1 MKKLLVLGAVMLAL
15 IGCREEHRYEYR
27 YIELG
32 LSNGKLSINAEGR
45 YGKNY
50 EKDGK
55 RQLDYSY
62 PYHVRFTYVVT
73 PKDALMKLSVN
84 DIQLIGEKT
93 GTHHTLKDIQGD
105 KVRVYGERKFIR
117 ISAGPLTADE
127 YEYQNYI
134 LKAKVVIYRTETDFE
149 EQDIEVLL
157 ETEYRKERRSDWFDE
172 KMSV

>member
-1 MKKLLVLGAVMLAL
+1 MKKLLVLGAVMLTL

-27 YIELG
+27 PVELSLFG
-32 LSNGKLSINAEGR
+32 GKLEIIADGQ
-45 YGKNY
+45 YGANY
-50 EKDGK
+50 EQDGK
-55 RQLDYSY
+55 KKLDYGY
-62 PYHVRFTYVVT
+62 PYHIRFAYVVSSEQNL
-73 PKDALMKLSVN
+73 KFFSIKNL
-84 DIQLIGEKT
+84 QLIGQRSNSEHSLGNKED
-93 GTHHTLKDIQGD
+93 GR
-105 KVRVYGERKFIR
+105 VRNINDEKFIMF
-117 ISAGPLTADE
+117 SAGPLTADE

>member
-1 MKKLLVLGAVMLAL
+1 MARTMKKT
-15 IGCREEHRYEYR
+15 E
-27 YIELG
+27 
-32 LSNGKLSINAEGR
+32 NGN
-45 YGKNY
+45 
-50 EKDGK
+50 
-55 RQLDYSY
+55 DYSY

-127 YEYQNYI
+127 SI
-134 LKAKVVIYRTETDFE
+134 TKTI
-149 EQDIEVLL
+149 
-157 ETEYRKERRSDWFDE
+157 S
-172 KMSV
+172 